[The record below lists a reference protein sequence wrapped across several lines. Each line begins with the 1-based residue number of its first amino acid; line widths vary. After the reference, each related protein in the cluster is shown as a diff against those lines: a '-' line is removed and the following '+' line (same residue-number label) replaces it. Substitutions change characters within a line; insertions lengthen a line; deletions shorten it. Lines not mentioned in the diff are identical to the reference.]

1 MSKFNVEKRKGWNVF
16 GSAIDNTNITSTGDD
31 IWMEFNPDILKSNK
45 TRKYVHRTMSEYGG
59 NNTDNSK
66 FTIIGCPENK
76 YDDTMNQ
83 FGYNK
88 RILVNDSSNIFCR
101 HCNGNHWSKNCT
113 VKDYYKTLEEID
125 KKLNKTKDT
134 DTNQE
139 TKDGYVAPHLRKKKN
154 NNQDDNVEENENENK
169 RGNRKEVISGKE
181 KSIRISNL
189 PTNITDN
196 GLYSWLSQFNLDEY
210 QLHRPIDK
218 FNGGYRDFGFIN
230 FLYRE
235 HAERAMEILS
245 KNRVRLSHYIISV
258 EWAKY

>member
-1 MSKFNVEKRKGWNVF
+1 MFKSGVERRKGWLPF
-16 GSAIDNTNITSTGDD
+16 GDAIDNTNITTISDD
-31 IWMEFNPDILKSNK
+31 VWMEYNPDILKSKK
-45 TRKYVHRTMSEYGG
+45 TRNYVHRTMAEYGG

-76 YDDTMNQ
+76 FDDTMNQ

-88 RILVNDSSNIFCR
+88 KMLINDSSNIFCR

-125 KKLNKTKDT
+125 KKLNKTKEAES
-134 DTNQE
+134 NQE
-139 TKDGYVAPHLRKKKN
+139 KKDGYIAPHLRKKKN
-154 NNQDDNVEENENENK
+154 NNQNNNVAENENK
-169 RGNRKEVISGKE
+169 RSNRKEVIAGKE

-189 PTNITDN
+189 PINITDN

-210 QLHRPIDK
+210 QLHRPTDK
-218 FNGGYRDFGFIN
+218 FKGGYRDFAFIN

-235 HAERAMEILS
+235 QAKRAMEILS
-245 KNRVRLSHYIISV
+245 KNRIRLSHYIVSV